1 MSTIPGKGKEAT
13 QPLVPEPATVTVV
26 IQETPSIRT
35 YRLVF
40 DDPELM
46 RSFSFEPGQIGLI
59 SIFGAGESTFAISS
73 PPSQKEYI
81 QFSVMR
87 TGAVT
92 SAIHELAAGDRVAL
106 RAPLGCAFP
115 VGDWQGKDI
124 LIAGGGIG
132 MAPLRS
138 LLMHLLDNRG
148 DFGRI
153 QVFYGAR
160 TPADLCYAEDRG
172 DWQARADVDFIAAI
186 DAAHPDWSGRVGL
199 LPGVLEEER
208 PAAAGAVAVIC
219 GPPVMIR
226 FTLQSLERL
235 GFADEQI
242 FTTLERRMKCGI
254 GLCGRCNVGPKYVCT
269 DGPVFSLQDLRGLPD
284 EL

>member
-1 MSTIPGKGKEAT
+1 MSTIPKKGINAT
-13 QPLVPEPATVTVV
+13 TPLVPEPATVVAV
-26 IQETPSIRT
+26 IQETPAIRT

-40 DDPELM
+40 DDPALM
-46 RSFSFEPGQIGLI
+46 AAFMFAPGQIGLI

-73 PPSQKEYI
+73 PPSQKDYI

-92 SAIHELAAGDRVAL
+92 SAIHELAEGDRVAL

-115 VGDWQGKDI
+115 VDSWKEKDVI
-124 LIAGGGIG
+124 IAGGGIG

-153 QVFYGAR
+153 QAFYGAR
-160 TPADLCYAEDRG
+160 TPADLCYAEDRAA
-172 DWQARADVDFIAAI
+172 WEARADVDFIAAI

-199 LPGVLEEER
+199 LPGVLEEEQ
-208 PAAAGAVAVIC
+208 PPAAGAVAVIC
-219 GPPVMIR
+219 GPPVMIK

-235 GFADEQI
+235 GFGDQQI

-269 DGPVFSLQDLRGLPD
+269 DGPVFTLD
-284 EL
+284 ELRRLPAEL